1 MNSYSVSLKK
11 IVEDFHLTVVNASS
25 DFDTVQV
32 MVEEI
37 ARPGL
42 QLSGFFNHFERMRLQ
57 IIGKVESAY
66 INTLSHERLLT
77 AFDELFS
84 YKIPAMIFARNIEP
98 KPINPLTHAT
108 ATPTATTIAQKR
120 LPG

>member
-42 QLSGFFNHFERMRLQ
+42 QLAGFFNHFERMRLQ

-77 AFDELFS
+77 AFDVLFS
-84 YKIPAMIFARNIEP
+84 
-98 KPINPLTHAT
+98 
-108 ATPTATTIAQKR
+108 
-120 LPG
+120 